1 VRGSVLVA
9 FIAATPPTLAAML
22 AFFSTRA
29 SARVATLE
37 RTATVAQSLDNL
49 RTAVDRIESAV
60 DLVNHDHLHTTGLN
74 VTKKSGQVG
83 TVCLGARHAV
93 LFEVVTA
100 ELPPPVT
107 DE

>member
-1 VRGSVLVA
+1 MRGSVLVA
-9 FIAATPPTLAAML
+9 FIAATPPTLAALL

-60 DLVNHDHLHTTGLN
+60 DRVETGVMELRERVAHLEGAQTVRPLP
-74 VTKKSGQVG
+74 SG
-83 TVCLGARHAV
+83 
-93 LFEVVTA
+93 
-100 ELPPPVT
+100 
-107 DE
+107 